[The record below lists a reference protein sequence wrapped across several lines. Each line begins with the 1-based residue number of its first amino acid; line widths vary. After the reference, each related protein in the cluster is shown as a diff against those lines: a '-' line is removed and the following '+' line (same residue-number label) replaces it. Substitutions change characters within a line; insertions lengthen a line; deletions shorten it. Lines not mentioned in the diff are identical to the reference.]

1 MKKVK
6 RIALVVLGT
15 TSLATAQAQDDSFET
30 TIETDVVSNYIW
42 RGQKLGE
49 VSLQP
54 TLGVSWNGL
63 SLTAWGS
70 VGLSDQNDAK
80 EFDLTLGYETGG
92 FRAAVTDYFIS
103 DHTDQTPYFCYRSG
117 RTAHVFEGT
126 VGYDFGWLSLQW
138 NTVFAG
144 ADGKTKSGKRAYS
157 SYAEVSVPFRLGGC
171 QWKATV
177 GAVPYATDYYADA
190 KGFAVTHVGLRAE
203 KELTLSQSFRLPLF
217 AGIYAN
223 PSTEKA
229 YYVIGFTIR

>member
-1 MKKVK
+1 MGNGQDIDCFLLVFLSVFCFKKGIYHEK
-6 RIALVVLGT
+6 GKKNCPCGLGH
-15 TSLATAQAQDDSFET
+15 D
-30 TIETDVVSNYIW
+30 
-42 RGQKLGE
+42 K
-49 VSLQP
+49 P
-54 TLGVSWNGL
+54 
-63 SLTAWGS
+63 
-70 VGLSDQNDAK
+70 
-80 EFDLTLGYETGG
+80 
-92 FRAAVTDYFIS
+92 
-103 DHTDQTPYFCYRSG
+103 C
-117 RTAHVFEGT
+117 

-190 KGFAVTHVGLRAE
+190 KGFAVTHVALRAE